1 MITTGGTIATA
12 PTPAVFGDLRPA
24 QSLRPGHIDVV
35 DGGQLAA
42 GAVDFKIARYVIGAR
57 IKALRGR
64 SASCDPTA

>member
-1 MITTGGTIATA
+1 MVGI
-12 PTPAVFGDLRPA
+12 
-24 QSLRPGHIDVV
+24 SL
-35 DGGQLAA
+35 L